1 MVAAYTGR
9 GGKAMAD
16 VPQHGSGDPGEP
28 DTAPD
33 ACAPRDH
40 GGDLAAAIARHGG
53 APGDWLDLSTGI
65 NPRAWPYPARLPPLP
80 AAAWARLPEAPALE
94 ALLAAARRAYGVPPT
109 AAIVAAPG
117 ASALIRLVPRLARR
131 VAVAIPGPT
140 YNEHAAAFAAE
151 GWRVADRPG
160 PGVTAAVIVNPNNP
174 DGRLWARSD
183 LLLMAEALDLLVV
196 DESFIDPVPE
206 FSLVP
211 DTAREGLVV
220 LRSFGKFF
228 GLAGLRLGFAIG
240 APAAIARLG
249 ALLGPWAVSGQA
261 IEIGR
266 TALADSGWTAAERAR
281 LAADAER
288 LSTLGRAAGWREVGG
303 TALFRTFATPDAR
316 AARDRL
322 AAARIWSRVF
332 PYSPTWLRL
341 GLPGEAGWVRLEAA
355 LRAAP
360 R

>member
-1 MVAAYTGR
+1 
-9 GGKAMAD
+9 MAD
-16 VPQHGSGDPGEP
+16 GPQHDSGDPDEA
-28 DTAPD
+28 DAAQDAAPD
-33 ACAPRDH
+33 AATPRDH
-40 GGDLAAAIARHGG
+40 GGDLAAAIARAGG

-65 NPRAWPYPARLPPLP
+65 NPRMWPASGLYPAPLPPLP

-94 ALLAAARRAYGVPPT
+94 ALIAAARRAYGVPPT

-117 ASALIRLVPRLARR
+117 ASALIRLVPRLARP

-151 GWRVADRPG
+151 GWRVTDRPT

-174 DGRLWARSD
+174 DGRLWARPD

-211 DTAREGLVV
+211 DTGREGLVV

-249 ALLGPWAVSGQA
+249 ELLGPWAVSGPA
-261 IEIGR
+261 IAIGR
-266 TALADSGWTAAERAR
+266 AALGDTGWAEAERAR

-288 LSTLGRAAGWREVGG
+288 LSALGRAAGWREVGG
-303 TALFRTFATPDAR
+303 TALFRTFATPEAR

-322 AAARIWSRVF
+322 AAVRIWSRIF

-341 GLPGEAGWVRLEAA
+341 GLPGDAGWARLEAA
-355 LRAAP
+355 LRAGP
-360 R
+360 EEPGG